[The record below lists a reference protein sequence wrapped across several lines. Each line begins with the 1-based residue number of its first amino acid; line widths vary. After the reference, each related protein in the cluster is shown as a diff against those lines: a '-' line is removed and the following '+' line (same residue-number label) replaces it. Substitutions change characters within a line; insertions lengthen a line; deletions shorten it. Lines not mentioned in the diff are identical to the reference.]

1 MEAKHT
7 CVDRFKNNL
16 VTFLD
21 IISEMCDDGREK
33 GVVNDNFSFLPLLK
47 IFINT
52 TFKEYMLENFI
63 TRTHE
68 HWTKIR
74 EKDIEYFKTMGLELF
89 DFVGSGKMEKYK
101 EGNSLLQKLSTS
113 QIENFKKLLETS
125 YQVDGVKYYILD
137 DERQGDI
144 WKILHSFVRISLIY
158 IHEKRQY
165 INGAYTVEF
174 FPEISVKSNAQ
185 LWNVKSIKF

>member
-1 MEAKHT
+1 MEPKRS

-21 IISEMCDDGREK
+21 IISEMCDDGREH
-33 GVVNDNFSFLPLLK
+33 GVVDDGFSFLPLLK

-52 TFKEYMLENFI
+52 AFREYMLENFI
-63 TRTHE
+63 TRTYE
-68 HWTKIR
+68 HWGKIK
-74 EKDIEYFKTMGLELF
+74 EKDIEYFKGLGLELF

-125 YQVDGVKYYILD
+125 YQVDGVEHYILD
-137 DERQGDI
+137 EERQEDI

-158 IHEKRQY
+158 IHERREY
-165 INGAYTVEF
+165 VNGGYTVEF
-174 FPEISVKSNAQ
+174 FPEISVKKNAEM
-185 LWNVKSIKF
+185 WNVKSIKF